1 MRRLKIN
8 REDDVEVGS
17 VVKYRVDGKTTVGE
31 VYNILS
37 NEKYE
42 IIIYD
47 KRLKPVNRH
56 DGSFKIKKIPAGKC
70 KLIDENFRFNTTTI
84 LELGD
89 IICKKTAGSSKFG
102 LITGFQHPD
111 GLLSTSYENG
121 YNGTDLIDCVEI
133 EKRGLRRKRSH
144 SGEIV
149 RFTTTCERVSA
160 CEVDLWNR
168 SGPKIIGKQ

>member
-8 REDDVEVGS
+8 REDEVEVGS

-56 DGSFKIKKIPAGKC
+56 DGSFKIKKTR
-70 KLIDENFRFNTTTI
+70 LH
-84 LELGD
+84 
-89 IICKKTAGSSKFG
+89 
-102 LITGFQHPD
+102 QD
-111 GLLSTSYENG
+111 GLKWAKNY
-121 YNGTDLIDCVEI
+121 
-133 EKRGLRRKRSH
+133 
-144 SGEIV
+144 
-149 RFTTTCERVSA
+149 FA
-160 CEVDLWNR
+160 
-168 SGPKIIGKQ
+168 